1 MYGQPMPKHIMI
13 CVSGFSGAGK
23 DEFTGRIVSAAGAVQ
38 TGLADP
44 AKRHMADVYGFT
56 EQQLFGPSKFRNAGD
71 VRYPKNTF
79 REVGLS
85 RWKGPLPSEEDGLV
99 GELDPEARWW
109 WYEGKGPET
118 LLVVG
123 LRPVAIGSPS
133 LLTKSG
139 GTKIFVKAG
148 DPKFWLSP
156 RESLQLYCELMNNL
170 DINTWIR
177 KGVEDQIFIASGK
190 YGCSRMGGVI
200 RSDQDWTEGMDRVV
214 TCFADFRHIHEV
226 RYVKQFRSLIPF
238 TPVTVRV
245 KRPSVPTPPYEHR
258 SETEQVKI
266 RDAAFDFVVDND
278 STVEALHA
286 AADRVLEAVSH
297 RLWTPKLWDDEY
309 MLASR
314 RPEEGYA
321 P

>member
-1 MYGQPMPKHIMI
+1 MYGRLMPKHIMV

-23 DEFTGRIVSAAGAVQ
+23 DEFAARLVKGFGAVQ

-44 AKRHMADVYGFT
+44 AKRHMADAYGFT

-71 VRYPKNTF
+71 VRFPKNTF
-79 REVGLS
+79 REAALS
-85 RWKGPLPSEEDGLV
+85 RWEGPLPTAETGLV
-99 GELDPEARWW
+99 GKLDGEKRWW
-109 WYEGKGPET
+109 WYEGRGSDDHPYVPTRLGKSAI
-118 LLVVG
+118 LV
-123 LRPVAIGSPS
+123 
-133 LLTKSG
+133 KEE
-139 GTKIFVKAG
+139 

-177 KGVEDQIFIASGK
+177 KGVEDQVFIASGK
-190 YGCSRMGGVI
+190 YGYSRMGGVL
-200 RSDQDWTEGMDRVV
+200 RSEQDWTEGMDRVV

-238 TPVTVRV
+238 VPVTVRV
-245 KRPSVPTPPYEHR
+245 KRPSVPTPPYAHR
-258 SETEQVKI
+258 SETEQVMI

-278 STVEALHA
+278 ATVEALHLRADEIVEA
-286 AADRVLEAVSH
+286 ASSPSWAPKAWSNDYVLAD
-297 RLWTPKLWDDEY
+297 
-309 MLASR
+309 R